1 MDDWEQFNKTSL
13 PEKEEFYS
21 HLNMEDITDADYVRA
36 KGVYKELKTKNL
48 KRISIFVCSRQYI
61 IVGWCIWEL
70 SKYVSQNKRTWCC
83 KNYFSP
89 QISMGA
95 ALKKT

>member
-21 HLNMEDITDADYVRA
+21 HLNMEDITDTDYVRA
-36 KGVYKELKTKNL
+36 KGVCKELKTKNL

-61 IVGWCIWEL
+61 IVG
-70 SKYVSQNKRTWCC
+70 
-83 KNYFSP
+83 
-89 QISMGA
+89 
-95 ALKKT
+95 